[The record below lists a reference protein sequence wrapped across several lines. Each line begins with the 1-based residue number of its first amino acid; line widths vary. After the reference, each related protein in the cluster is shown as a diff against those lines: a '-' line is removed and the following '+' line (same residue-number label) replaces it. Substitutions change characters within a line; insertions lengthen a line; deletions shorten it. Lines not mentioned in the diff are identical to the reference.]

1 MTAAT
6 DNHQYRH
13 ELKYY
18 CTQGQLAILEA
29 RIAPLMRRDKHQDRA
44 EGYYVRSLY
53 FDDLSDHYL
62 KSNLIGLNE
71 RVKFRIRCYGRTDR
85 TLHMEAK
92 YKLHGLSRKESFPLT
107 REACQALIDGGT
119 LPLDIHAPSLMR
131 RLFIEQQTHFLKPRI
146 VVDYLRTAYTE
157 RAGNVRVTFDR
168 NIAFSDNTAAFL
180 NPALALT
187 PLLPHGRHILE
198 VKYDQFIP
206 EHLLQIMEIGTL
218 TQCTF
223 SKYAMSRQWPML

>member
-1 MTAAT
+1 MTAA

-18 CTQGQLAILEA
+18 CTAGQLAILEA
-29 RIAPLMRRDKHQDRA
+29 RIAPLLRRDRHQQQA

-53 FDDLSDHYL
+53 FDDWDDRYL
-62 KSNLIGLNE
+62 KSNLRGLNE
-71 RVKFRIRCYGRTDR
+71 RVKLRIRCYGRTDR

-107 REACQALIDGGT
+107 REACQALIDGRC
-119 LPLDIHAPSLMR
+119 LPLDIHAPGLMR
-131 RLFIEQQTHFLKPRI
+131 RLFIEQQTSMLKPRVI
-146 VVDYLRTAYTE
+146 VDYLRTAYTE

-168 NIAFSDNTAAFL
+168 NIAFSNQTSAFL
-180 NPALALT
+180 DPALALT
-187 PLLPHGRHILE
+187 PLLPQGRHILE

>member
-62 KSNLIGLNE
+62 KSNQI
-71 RVKFRIRCYGRTDR
+71 
-85 TLHMEAK
+85 AK
-92 YKLHGLSRKESFPLT
+92 YFTSP
-107 REACQALIDGGT
+107 
-119 LPLDIHAPSLMR
+119 
-131 RLFIEQQTHFLKPRI
+131 PRS
-146 VVDYLRTAYTE
+146 
-157 RAGNVRVTFDR
+157 N
-168 NIAFSDNTAAFL
+168 
-180 NPALALT
+180 
-187 PLLPHGRHILE
+187 
-198 VKYDQFIP
+198 
-206 EHLLQIMEIGTL
+206 
-218 TQCTF
+218 
-223 SKYAMSRQWPML
+223 